1 MRALI
6 TRPAAEA
13 QSLQQKLQTRGIGSD
28 CAPLLDI
35 RIRNDAVLPLDGVT
49 ALLFT
54 SVNGLR
60 GFIANCNH
68 RDLAVY
74 AVGETT
80 AAAARQAGFARV
92 EAAGGDVEKLAALVR
107 QRHRPQDGAMLHAA
121 GATLA
126 GDLQAMLQADGYD
139 VRRVTLYAAEPAAA
153 LPAAVAADFA
163 AGRYGAALFF
173 SPRTAAVFVTLAR
186 QAGIGRG
193 ASACTALALS
203 ANVATA
209 LAPLGW
215 AEIRVA
221 AMPRE
226 GDMLALLHG
235 ITTNRSDGS

>member
-6 TRPAAEA
+6 TRPEQEA
-13 QSLQQKLQTRGIGSD
+13 QSLRRKLQTRGIGSD

-60 GFIANCNH
+60 AFVANCNR

-80 AAAARQAGFARV
+80 AAAARKAGFAEV

-107 QRHRPQDGAMLHAA
+107 LRHPVGQGALLHVA

-126 GDLQAMLQADGYD
+126 GDLQAMLRADGYD
-139 VRRVTLYAAEPAAA
+139 VRRVTLYEAEAASA
-153 LPAAVAADFA
+153 LPAGVAADFA
-163 AGRYGAALFF
+163 AGQYDAALFF

-186 QAGIGRG
+186 QAGIGDG
-193 ASACTALALS
+193 AAACTALALS
-203 ANVATA
+203 ANVAA
-209 LAPLGW
+209 VLAPLGW

-221 AMPRE
+221 ATPRE
-226 GDMLALLHG
+226 DDMLALLDG
-235 ITTNRSDGS
+235 MTTNRSDGS

>member
-6 TRPAAEA
+6 TRPEQEA
-13 QSLQQKLQTRGIGSD
+13 QNLRQKLQARGIQAD

-35 RIRNDAVLPLDGVT
+35 RIQNDAVLPLDGVT

-60 GFIANCNH
+60 AFVANCNR

-80 AAAARQAGFARV
+80 AAAARKAGFAEV
-92 EAAGGDVEKLAALVR
+92 EAGGGDVEKLAALVR
-107 QRHRPQDGAMLHAA
+107 LRHPVGQGALLHVA

-126 GDLQAMLQADGYD
+126 GDLQTMLKADGYD

-153 LPAAVAADFA
+153 LPPAVATDFA
-163 AGRYGAALFF
+163 VGRYDAALFF

-186 QAGIGRG
+186 QAGIDGG
-193 ASACTALALS
+193 AAACTALALS
-203 ANVATA
+203 TNVATM

-215 AEIRVA
+215 AEIRIA
-221 AMPRE
+221 ATPRE
-226 GDMLALLHG
+226 DALLALLDG
-235 ITTNRSDGS
+235 MTTNRSDGS